1 MIRDVLTDSLF
12 RRVCPDCQ
20 RPEDLKVTCRH
31 CGSEYPPKTA
41 MEEVMEK
48 TLRLAVGIPVA
59 VVGLMTALLLGT
71 LLLKY
76 VFFPVLDI
84 ILRV

>member
-31 CGSEYPPKTA
+31 CGSEYPQPTA
-41 MEEVMEK
+41 LAQA
-48 TLRLAVGIPVA
+48 LRLAVGIPVA
-59 VVGLMTALLLGT
+59 IVLVLMGILIASVLV
-71 LLLKY
+71 KY
-76 VFFPVLDI
+76 AFFPMLNLI
-84 ILRV
+84 FRV

>member
-31 CGSEYPPKTA
+31 CGSEDPQPTTLA
-41 MEEVMEK
+41 QA
-48 TLRLAVGIPVA
+48 LRLAMGIPVA
-59 VVGLMTALLLGT
+59 IVLVLTGILIASVRLTYAC
-71 LLLKY
+71 
-76 VFFPVLDI
+76 FPRLNLIV
-84 ILRV
+84 RV

>member
-31 CGSEYPPKTA
+31 CGSEYPLLTTLA
-41 MEEVMEK
+41 QA
-48 TLRLAVGIPVA
+48 LRLATGMPVA
-59 VVGLMTALLLGT
+59 IVLVLTGILIASVLLT
-71 LLLKY
+71 Y
-76 VFFPVLDI
+76 ACFPRLHLIV
-84 ILRV
+84 RV